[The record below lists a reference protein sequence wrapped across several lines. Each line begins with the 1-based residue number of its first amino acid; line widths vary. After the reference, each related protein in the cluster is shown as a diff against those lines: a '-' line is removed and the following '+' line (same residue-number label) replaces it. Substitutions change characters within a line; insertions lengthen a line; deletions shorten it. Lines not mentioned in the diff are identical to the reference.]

1 MSSAIRG
8 ATLDDDAPCRNANE
22 RELEEGAKAAT
33 EVRERMRERA
43 AADAFI
49 VGLYVVFV
57 RKEEGGVSRVYD
69 AMVKGESD
77 V

>member
-1 MSSAIRG
+1 
-8 ATLDDDAPCRNANE
+8 
-22 RELEEGAKAAT
+22 
-33 EVRERMRERA
+33 VRERMRERA